1 MKTAFQFIILA
12 TVALGLATCEKN
24 GQFSYPGRTDVEETV
39 TISAQAADV
48 IESLPV
54 EEGDIIHK
62 GETLGWINV
71 DRLTAQRQQE
81 QAQLTEF
88 DARRGVTEAQI
99 QQAEAQLAFM
109 RDTLEKTEKV
119 LADGGATQQRRNELA
134 TELRT
139 GEENLASLQAGVKV
153 IVAQEEEL
161 QAGMRATDIAI
172 RDARIVSPLDGVVLN
187 KFHFQ
192 GDLATVGTPLLEAA
206 DLAALTVKVY
216 VPLDKLGAVV
226 IGKAATVTVDGVPKA
241 IEGTVSWV
249 ASEAEFTPKTILTE
263 ETRTTLV
270 YGVKV
275 RVPNPDGILKIG
287 MPVDVR
293 F

>member
-1 MKTAFQFIILA
+1 MKTFFQFIILA
-12 TVALGLATCEKN
+12 TVALGLAACGKN
-24 GQFSYPGRTDVEETV
+24 GQFAYTGRMDVDETV

-54 EEGDIIHK
+54 KEGDTIRK
-62 GETLGWINV
+62 GETLGRING
-71 DRLTAQRQQE
+71 DRLTVQRQQE

-88 DARRGVTEAQI
+88 GARKGAAEAQI
-99 QQAEAQLAFM
+99 QQAEAQLAFT
-109 RDTLEKTEKV
+109 RDTLDKTDKV
-119 LADGGATQQRRNELA
+119 VADGGATQQRRNELA
-134 TELRT
+134 TELRA
-139 GEENLASLQAGVKV
+139 GEDNLASLQASVKA
-153 IVAQEEEL
+153 IAAQEEEL
-161 QAGMRATDIAI
+161 RASMRASDIAI
-172 RDARIVSPLDGVVLN
+172 RDAHIVSPLDGVVLN

-192 GDLATVGTPLLEAA
+192 GDLATIGTPLLEAA
-206 DLAALTVKVY
+206 DLSVMTVKIY
-216 VPLDKLGAVV
+216 VPLDRLGAVV
-226 IGKAATVTVDGVPKA
+226 LGKEAMVTVDGVQKS

-275 RVPNPDGILKIG
+275 RVSNPDGILKIG
-287 MPVDVR
+287 MPVEVR

>member
-1 MKTAFQFIILA
+1 MKTSFRFIIFA
-12 TVALGLATCEKN
+12 IVALNLAACGKNERFAYTGLI
-24 GQFSYPGRTDVEETV
+24 DVEETV

-54 EEGDIIHK
+54 KEGDTIRK

-81 QAQLTEF
+81 QAQLAEF
-88 DARRGVTEAQI
+88 SARKSAAEAQI
-99 QQAEAQLAFM
+99 QQAEAQLAFT
-109 RDTLEKTEKV
+109 RDTLDKTDKV
-119 LADGGATQQRRNELA
+119 LADGGATQQHRNELA
-134 TELRT
+134 TELRA
-139 GEENLASLQAGVKV
+139 GDDNLSSLKASVRAVA
-153 IVAQEEEL
+153 AQEEEFR
-161 QAGMRATDIAI
+161 ASMRATDIAI
-172 RDARIVSPLDGVVLN
+172 RDAHIVSPLDGVVLN

-192 GDLATVGTPLLEAA
+192 GDLATIGTPLLEAA
-206 DLAALTVKVY
+206 DLSVLTVKIY
-216 VPLDKLGAVV
+216 VPLDRLGAVV
-226 IGKAATVTVDGVPKA
+226 LGKEAMVTVDGVQKP
-241 IEGTVSWV
+241 IQGTVSWV

-275 RVPNPDGILKIG
+275 RVSNPDGILKIG
-287 MPVDVR
+287 MPVEVK